1 METSYGRLLI
11 SKDKKNKSEL
21 YYKFIPTKD
30 FDIKMKEAIIH
41 KEEWQKELEQEV
53 NKKLGEI
60 YYYDSQKK
68 LIIRGENINLL
79 KASL

>member
-1 METSYGRLLI
+1 MIIIETPYGRLLI
-11 SKDKKNKSEL
+11 SKDKKDKSEL

-30 FDIKMKEAIIH
+30 FDIKMKEAVIH

-60 YYYDSQKK
+60 YYYDSK
-68 LIIRGENINLL
+68 NN
-79 KASL
+79 

>member
-1 METSYGRLLI
+1 MLIIETRYGRLLI
-11 SKDKKNKSEL
+11 SKDKKDKSEL

-30 FDIKMKEAIIH
+30 FDIKMKEAYSH

-60 YYYDSQKK
+60 YYYDSQK
-68 LIIRGENINLL
+68 N
-79 KASL
+79 